1 MINILLAEDDE
12 GDIFLIK
19 KTISNA
25 YFESEVHVVHNG
37 EEAIEFLK
45 EADRPKIDFIISDL
59 NMPKMTGHEFLDHVR
74 KDDVLRKI
82 PIAVLTNSHDIE
94 DYSQTYQLD
103 GIICQTKP
111 LDQRKINE
119 IIKAIETFWS
129 KSANSPK

>member
-19 KTISNA
+19 KTLSNA
-25 YFESEVHVVHNG
+25 YFKSEIHVVHNG

-45 EADRPKIDFIISDL
+45 KTNRPKIDFIISDL
-59 NMPKMTGHEFLDHVR
+59 NMPKMSGHEFLDYVR
-74 KDDVLRKI
+74 KDEILRKI

-103 GIICQTKP
+103 GVICQTKP
-111 LDQRKINE
+111 LSQRKINE
-119 IIKAIETFWS
+119 IIKAIETFWAEHS
-129 KSANSPK
+129 NTPK